1 MRSDFARVS
10 SLNTE
15 LQQDLQKA
23 EQYSDELRGKLAKL
37 DLAVEALK
45 DSKSLEGKMNG
56 ATANVWRDFMRDSG
70 NTNEY
75 DLPDWLQSS
84 RERSSN
90 GNQSGENNSAEG
102 SSTETANT
110 N

>member
-1 MRSDFARVS
+1 M
-10 SLNTE
+10 
-15 LQQDLQKA
+15 
-23 EQYSDELRGKLAKL
+23 RGKLAKL

-90 GNQSGENNSAEG
+90 GNESGKDNNTKGG
-102 SSTETANT
+102 STKTITT